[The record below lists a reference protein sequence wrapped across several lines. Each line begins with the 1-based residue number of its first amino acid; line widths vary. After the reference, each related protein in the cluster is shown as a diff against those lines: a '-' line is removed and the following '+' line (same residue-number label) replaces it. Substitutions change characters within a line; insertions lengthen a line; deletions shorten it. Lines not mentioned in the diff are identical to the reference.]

1 MKPNYVII
9 TRGFFKGI
17 AGEILSMEFSLFEEA
32 WALIRVYD
40 ITEYSYDYKEIK
52 IPCKYLQP
60 ITEEQYRSFLLKR
73 REEEMQINCK
83 DIFNAML
90 TTNNFNP
97 STIKNVIFNDPATI
111 VIWTDETKTIVKC
124 QKGDTFSKETGLAM
138 AIIKKCMGNKSNYND
153 VFEKWIE
160 DNEDK

>member
-9 TRGFFKGI
+9 TKGFFKGI

-60 ITEEQYRSFLLKR
+60 ITEEQHRSFLLKR
-73 REEEMQINCK
+73 REEMQINCK
-83 DIFNAML
+83 DIFSTML
-90 TTNNFNP
+90 VANNNFNP

-111 VIWTDETKTIVKC
+111 VLWTDGTKTIVKC
-124 QKGDTFSKETGLAM
+124 QKGDMFNKETGLAM
-138 AIIKKCMGNKSNYND
+138 AIIKKCMGNKGNYND
-153 VFEKWIE
+153 VFEKWIKDE
-160 DNEDK
+160 EGK